1 MTDTKALKE
10 IISNNGLKL
19 KYVAEQLGLSQYGF
33 SLKVENK
40 KEFKTS
46 EVTALC
52 ELLNINSLEDKEKIF
67 FKRWFKINNIRKEWK
82 ISNLGKEE
90 EKVKGIQSIEVV
102 EVIKTKT
109 VVGDGTKEN
118 PVKEIIQY
126 WDKNGK
132 LISQE

>member
-1 MTDTKALKE
+1 MGNLTDTKALKE

-67 FKRWFKINNIRKEWK
+67 FKR
-82 ISNLGKEE
+82 
-90 EKVKGIQSIEVV
+90 
-102 EVIKTKT
+102 
-109 VVGDGTKEN
+109 
-118 PVKEIIQY
+118 
-126 WDKNGK
+126 
-132 LISQE
+132 

>member
-19 KYVAEQLGLSQYGF
+19 KYVAEQLGLSRYGF

-67 FKRWFKINNIRKEWK
+67 FKRLFKINNIRKE
-82 ISNLGKEE
+82 
-90 EKVKGIQSIEVV
+90 
-102 EVIKTKT
+102 
-109 VVGDGTKEN
+109 
-118 PVKEIIQY
+118 
-126 WDKNGK
+126 
-132 LISQE
+132 